1 MLEMV
6 HTGKPPLFELEPYQY
21 TYKLCSK
28 KETPAIPDFVNAR
41 LQLIISRCLVYDSDK
56 RGTADDILRLCQY
69 DNDNSY
75 PDDNSHSGLTQRS
88 VPGLNRSLAE
98 EYRLFSFDKVVGL
111 EKEFD
116 LTHIQFAEI
125 VIEWIRSNN
134 PTQDMVTQ
142 LWGMLRQQELCW
154 EYLACLRDTVCSS
167 GTVSVPEVEQLD
179 DDKYKYCDSDTIL
192 RKGADLSSIK
202 VDKKCEK
209 CKKDLSMTVRLVEG
223 TPCYES
229 EAGGA
234 HVVEHVWLVDDYNYT
249 IFSLLTN
256 SYSVV
261 VKQINEHWVWRTGR
275 RIGLGVMYTCTAE

>member
-6 HTGKPPLFELEPYQY
+6 HTGKPPLFELEPIQY
-21 TYKLCSK
+21 IFKLCSK

-41 LQLIISRCLVYDSDK
+41 VQLIISRCLVYDSDK

-75 PDDNSHSGLTQRS
+75 PDDNSHSGLTQC
-88 VPGLNRSLAE
+88 
-98 EYRLFSFDKVVGL
+98 LFTFDKVVGL

-125 VIEWIRSNN
+125 AVEWIRRYN

-142 LWGMLRQQELCW
+142 LWGMFRQQEMCW
-154 EYLACLRDTVCSS
+154 GYLHDLRNTVCRS
-167 GTVSVPEVEQLD
+167 GTVTRLTVPKVERLAH
-179 DDKYKYCDSDTIL
+179 DKYKYWRSYTGL
-192 RKGADLSSIK
+192 REGADLSSIK

-209 CKKDLSMTVRLVEG
+209 CKKDLSVTVRLVEG
-223 TPCYES
+223 TPCYEV

-234 HVVEHVWLVDDYNYT
+234 HVVEHVCCCTLFM
-249 IFSLLTN
+249 IILSSLCSLT
-256 SYSVV
+256 VTV
-261 VKQINEHWVWRTGR
+261 
-275 RIGLGVMYTCTAE
+275 L

>member
-75 PDDNSHSGLTQRS
+75 PDDNSHSGLTQCS
-88 VPGLNRSLAE
+88 VPDLNRLLAE
-98 EYRLFSFDKVVGL
+98 EYRLFSFDKVVRL

-116 LTHIQFAEI
+116 LTHIHFVEI
-125 VIEWIRSNN
+125 AVEWIRSNN

-142 LWGMLRQQELCW
+142 LWGMFRQQELCRG
-154 EYLACLRDTVCSS
+154 YLAHLYNTVCRS
-167 GTVSVPEVEQLD
+167 GTVSVPQELA
-179 DDKYKYCDSDTIL
+179 DDKYTYWYSVTGL
-192 RKGADLSSIK
+192 REGADLSSIK
-202 VDKKCEK
+202 VDSQCKK

-229 EAGGA
+229 EAGDA
-234 HVVEHVWLVDDYNYT
+234 HVVEHVWLDDYNYT
-249 IFSLLTN
+249 ILSLLTN

-261 VKQINEHWVWRTGR
+261 GEQINEYWRTRGYV
-275 RIGLGVMYTCTAE
+275 GLRVMYTCTAE